1 MRARGA
7 AEVEDVDARHLLHSA
22 IALFRSR
29 WWALGYVVAVLAYAL
44 HVGGLAL
51 APLSLVQAVLS
62 GGIVLLGVFAE
73 RLFGLELGK
82 REWLGLG
89 IAALGLAF
97 LALTGGGSEDGQ
109 ETADYSVAA
118 MVAFE
123 SGLVAIGVVLLLW
136 CRVPRARERQGVM
149 LGAAAGV
156 LFTVTHV
163 AVKAT
168 TGKLDT
174 TVAEVATSPFLL
186 IAIAGGVAAF
196 FISARSLQ
204 IGPAVPVI
212 AVTSIAGN
220 ASAIPAG
227 IVVFG
232 DPLGDDALMV
242 ALRSLAFVLVT
253 VAAAAIP
260 APLRAARGRHRRGR
274 SPAHRAEAALHL

>member
-1 MRARGA
+1 
-7 AEVEDVDARHLLHSA
+7 
-22 IALFRSR
+22 
-29 WWALGYVVAVLAYAL
+29 
-44 HVGGLAL
+44 
-51 APLSLVQAVLS
+51 
-62 GGIVLLGVFAE
+62 
-73 RLFGLELGK
+73 
-82 REWLGLG
+82 
-89 IAALGLAF
+89 
-97 LALTGGGSEDGQ
+97 
-109 ETADYSVAA
+109 
-118 MVAFE
+118 
-123 SGLVAIGVVLLLW
+123 
-136 CRVPRARERQGVM
+136 
-149 LGAAAGV
+149 V